1 MTTVFLSGSRKI
13 NRLNDVIRGR
23 IQNIVDQGFRVVVGD
38 ANGADKAM
46 QTYLAEKLYPNVAVY
61 CAGDTCRNNVGEW
74 KTEKVRVDAKLK
86 GRAFYT
92 QKDKVMA
99 SEADFGFVLW
109 DGKSE
114 GSINNVFEL
123 LGKGKKAV
131 VYFSP
136 RKEFFNVKSAED
148 IRELM
153 RLCDP
158 VASREFQGSRN
169 LRRQMEAL
177 NIADQPSFDM

>member
-13 NRLNDVIRGR
+13 SRLNDKIRNR
-23 IQNIVDQGFRVVVGD
+23 IKNIVDQGFRVIVGD
-38 ANGADKAM
+38 ASGADKAM
-46 QTYLAEKLYPNVAVY
+46 QTFLAERHYPNVAVY
-61 CAGDTCRNNVGEW
+61 CAGSTCRNNIGDW
-74 KTEKVRVDAKLK
+74 KTQKVSVDTKLK

-114 GSINNVFEL
+114 GSINNIFEL
-123 LGKGKKAV
+123 LNKGKKAV

-148 IRELM
+148 IRKLM
-153 RLCDP
+153 RFCDSS
-158 VASREFQGSRN
+158 VTQNFYDSMI
-169 LRRQMEAL
+169 LRRQMEDL
-177 NIADQPSFDM
+177 NIADQHSFDM

>member
-13 NRLNDVIRGR
+13 TRLNDVIRGR
-23 IQNIVDQGFRVVVGD
+23 IQNIVDKGFRIVVGD

-46 QTYLAEKLYPNVAVY
+46 QAFLAERDYSNVAVY
-61 CAGDTCRNNVGEW
+61 CAGNTCRNNVGEW
-74 KTEKVRVDAKLK
+74 ETQKVSVDAKLK

-114 GSINNVFEL
+114 GSINNIFEL
-123 LGKGKKAV
+123 LNKGKKAA

-136 RKEFFNVKSAED
+136 RKEFFDVTSSED

-153 RLCDP
+153 RFCDP
-158 VASREFQGSRN
+158 SVSQDFHNSIN
-169 LRRQMEAL
+169 LRRQMENL
-177 NIADQPSFDM
+177 NLADQHSFDM

>member
-13 NRLNDVIRGR
+13 NRLNDVIRNR
-23 IQNIVDQGFRVVVGD
+23 IENIVDQGFRVVVGD

-46 QTYLAEKLYPNVAVY
+46 QAFLAERHYPNVAVY
-61 CAGDTCRNNVGEW
+61 CAGNTCRNNVGEW
-74 KTEKVRVDAKLK
+74 KTEKVSVDAKLK

-114 GSINNVFEL
+114 GSINNIFEL
-123 LGKGKKAV
+123 LNKGKKAV

-136 RKEFFNVKSAED
+136 RKEFFNVKSAGD
-148 IRELM
+148 VQELI

-158 VASREFQGSRN
+158 LASQSFRNSTN
-169 LRRQMEAL
+169 LRMQMESL
-177 NIADQPSFDM
+177 NIAEQPSFDM